1 MPIDLDK
8 IKDELKLLPN
18 FNDQICLQGVT
29 DNPDP
34 FFGCGTISNI
44 KPYKETDF
52 TEPNFNL
59 PYINSIIEELNSL
72 NLSRDTDRMIE
83 SSASNIIES
92 AINLLN
98 RIGNTYDDATAGE
111 LERRFLNS
119 IKSGDPRKF
128 KRGIQKV
135 IESKSNDK

>member
-1 MPIDLDK
+1 MK
-8 IKDELKLLPN
+8 KR
-18 FNDQICLQGVT
+18 T
-29 DNPDP
+29 R
-34 FFGCGTISNI
+34 
-44 KPYKETDF
+44 
-52 TEPNFNL
+52 
-59 PYINSIIEELNSL
+59 SILEELNSL

-135 IESKSNDK
+135 IESKNND

>member
-1 MPIDLDK
+1 MK
-8 IKDELKLLPN
+8 KR
-18 FNDQICLQGVT
+18 T
-29 DNPDP
+29 R
-34 FFGCGTISNI
+34 
-44 KPYKETDF
+44 
-52 TEPNFNL
+52 
-59 PYINSIIEELNSL
+59 SILEELNSL

-98 RIGNTYDDATAGE
+98 RISNTYDEATASE

-119 IKSGDPRKF
+119 IRSGDPKKF

-135 IESKSNDK
+135 IESKANEK